1 MNVLNIL
8 SLQSEDPNSYVSAE
22 RQISGYLQS
31 PGASLEKLSEA
42 IDRKAETS
50 RVYIRFW
57 TTMGLLPTSGATVK
71 PINEMSTLVF
81 RS

>member
-8 SLQSEDPNSYVSAE
+8 SLQSDDPNCYVSAE
-22 RQISGYLQS
+22 RQISRYLQS

-57 TTMGLLPTSGATVK
+57 TTMHEFVSRGRPGE
-71 PINEMSTLVF
+71 P
-81 RS
+81 